1 MKEHELLWSFLPEGL
16 EGLFDVSEFKKDEES
31 FKITLTER
39 NIIPSELPEEYRG
52 KKVTNTVLNDITIND
67 FPIRGRMAALLLKRR
82 SWKFEG
88 IDKMLK
94 RDINICSN
102 GTKIEGEFADF
113 LKELDRK
120 RTN

>member
-16 EGLFDVSEFKKDEES
+16 EGLFDVSGFKKEKET
-31 FKITLTER
+31 FKITLTEK
-39 NIIPSELPEEYRG
+39 NIIPSKLPEEYRG
-52 KKVTNTVLNDITIND
+52 KRVTNTVLNDIIIND

-102 GTKIEGEFADF
+102 GTKIEQEFADF

-120 RTN
+120 RSN

>member
-16 EGLFDVSEFKKDEES
+16 EGLFDVSEFKKDKET
-31 FKITLTER
+31 FKITLIEK
-39 NIIPSELPEEYRG
+39 NKIPSELSEEYRG
-52 KKVTNTVLNDITIND
+52 KKVTNTVLNDIIIND

-88 IDKMLK
+88 INKMLK
-94 RDINICSN
+94 RDINICNN
-102 GTKIEGEFADF
+102 GTKIEQEFADF

-120 RTN
+120 RSN